1 MAVELRTAL
10 GVWLAA
16 WLLIQ
21 VVVALL
27 LAVGGFPLDVA
38 EMPLGG
44 LVAVFVVGWA
54 IWVVALWYAAEG
66 RRGREPSEGW
76 RAAYGARWRPIDA
89 VGLAVGGLLQFVV
102 PLVVYT
108 PLRAIWPGVFSEDA
122 VNEFAENLFDRA
134 TSPLS
139 LVVLVAIVVVGAP
152 VIEEFVYR
160 GLLQRSLAT
169 RLSPWLAV
177 VAVAVVFALI
187 HARPIE
193 YPGLFVVGVCFG
205 AALVLT
211 GRIATAIAVHMGFNL
226 AAVLV
231 IWPI

>member
-1 MAVELRTAL
+1 MAVGLRTAL

-16 WLLIQ
+16 WLLVQ
-21 VVVALL
+21 VAVALV

-44 LVAVFVVGWA
+44 LVAVFVVGWV
-54 IWVVALWYAAEG
+54 IWVAALWYAAEG
-66 RRGREPSEGW
+66 RRGAEPAIGW
-76 RAAYGARWRPIDA
+76 RNAYGAQWRPIDA
-89 VGLAVGGLLQFVV
+89 AGLAVGAVLQFVV
-102 PLVVYT
+102 PIVVYT
-108 PLRAIWPGVFSEDA
+108 PLRAIWPAVFSEDA
-122 VNEFAENLFDRA
+122 VNEFAESLFDRA
-134 TSPLS
+134 TSPLA

-187 HARPIE
+187 HARPVE
-193 YPGLFVVGVCFG
+193 YPGLFAVGLCFG
-205 AALVLT
+205 AALALT

-231 IWPI
+231 IWPT